1 MSELPESA
9 SSTVDAS
16 SVVMDDLSV
25 IEVSNGL
32 VYSVRSDISQWP
44 QFQEDGRR
52 LTSFVSD
59 FFFVY

>member
-1 MSELPESA
+1 MNELPESA
-9 SSTVDAS
+9 FSTVDAS

-32 VYSVRSDISQWP
+32 IYSGRSDISQWP
-44 QFQEDGRR
+44 QFQEDGR
-52 LTSFVSD
+52 LISFVSD